1 MAGSKR
7 PAVQKPRTPVTV
19 DVLTRSIPLPQEFSL
34 ALSRRLLQRIFEP
47 NTGGLRL
54 LFQQPLTRLNYTMK
68 KLLTILTALTMA
80 AAAFA
85 VEIGKPAPD
94 FTGTDINGKTVKLS
108 DYKGKIVVIESYNSD
123 CPFCHNQY
131 ATGAMQELQ
140 RDLAAKNVVWLLV
153 DSVNTKNFSY
163 RTPEQARK
171 EFVDLKITATAWI
184 DDNSGVVGHLYGMLT
199 TPHMFVIATDGALVY
214 DGAIDNRPA
223 PSGDPRTAKNYVRAA
238 VDELLA
244 GKPVAV
250 SQTKPYGC
258 GVHYAN

>member
-1 MAGSKR
+1 
-7 PAVQKPRTPVTV
+7 
-19 DVLTRSIPLPQEFSL
+19 
-34 ALSRRLLQRIFEP
+34 
-47 NTGGLRL
+47 
-54 LFQQPLTRLNYTMK
+54 MK
-68 KLLTILTALTMA
+68 KSLTLLAVIALA
-80 AAAFA
+80 ATTFA

-140 RDLAAKNVVWLLV
+140 KDLAAKGVVWLIV

-171 EFVDLKITATAWI
+171 EFADKKITATAWI
-184 DDNSGVVGHLYGMLT
+184 DDNSGAIGHLYDMKT
-199 TPHMFVIATDGALVY
+199 TPHMFIIAKDGTLVY
-214 DGAIDNRPA
+214 DGAMDNRPQ
-223 PSGDPRTAKNYVRAA
+223 PFGDPRTARNYVREA
-238 VDELLA
+238 VNDLLA
-244 GKPVAV
+244 GKPIEV

-258 GVHYAN
+258 AVHYAN